1 MKKVITIIMITLAM
15 LCMAAQAESVD
26 LSGLSFQELAAL
38 RDRAQMEM
46 MQRDAWQEVT
56 VPQGVYQVGVQ
67 IPAGT
72 WTVRCATGNYTEI
85 DWGDTLKDN
94 GQGVEY
100 GNRYDWAVVY
110 NPSGSYYSAGDQT
123 EYTFS
128 VRDGEY
134 IIIKDGMATFMP
146 GGVTP
151 SFTFK

>member
-15 LCMAAQAESVD
+15 LCMTAHAESID